1 MNIYP
6 KLYLESVKE
15 ISIEILYKNNIKGII
30 LDVDNT
36 LIDFEKKIPE
46 GIKDWVENMKKQN
59 IKLCILSNS
68 NRKEKIKNLAGG
80 LKIPFIYFAKKPLK
94 KGFQKAKQILD
105 LPNEQIAVVGDQIFT
120 DIIGANRNNMFPILV
135 KPIDEKDIWI
145 TKIKRPIENRI
156 IEKFKKVTN
165 EKKV

>member
-1 MNIYP
+1 LNIYP